1 MSCILNCFLF
11 GSLVGWLA
19 GCFFNSSRTR
29 GMAQQLRVLLGAM
42 SSVPSTQGGWLTA
55 VYNSSSK
62 GSDALLVSE
71 GSDSGAHTHLKQ
83 IYI

>member
-1 MSCILNCFLF
+1 
-11 GSLVGWLA
+11 
-19 GCFFNSSRTR
+19 
-29 GMAQQLRVLLGAM
+29 MAQQLRVLLGAM